1 MANGQV
7 KKWQANPDD
16 AIKLAALRWFAL
28 NIEAAAIQMYATDSS
43 RYAEVEIVLKTCL
56 AGVAGLRKTLGEPD
70 GDCPPGFVL
79 CRDNVCSPMCD
90 FEDPPKPSKA

>member
-1 MANGQV
+1 MA
-7 KKWQANPDD
+7 KKWQGTPDD

-28 NIEAAAIQMYATDSS
+28 NIESAAIEMYATDSS
-43 RYAEVEIVLKTCL
+43 RYSEVEIVLKTCL
-56 AGVAGLRKTLGEPD
+56 AEVARLRKTLVGSE

-90 FEDPPKPSKA
+90 YEDVKSQNS